1 MQKTIL
7 CVDDSAL
14 IRQWL
19 EFSLQDAGY
28 NVLTA
33 QNGNEAL
40 ALVESTSVDLVL
52 TDLIQP
58 GMDGIAFIKKFRAKQ
73 RYKFTPVLIMTT
85 KSQED
90 RKYEGRMA
98 GASEWIV
105 KPFTVEK
112 LRKILDQYVGWE

>member
-28 NVLTA
+28 DVLTA
-33 QNGNEAL
+33 KDGNEAL
-40 ALVESTSVDLVL
+40 ALVESKSVDLVL

-58 GMDGIAFIKKFRAKQ
+58 GMDGIVFIKKFRAKQ

-98 GASEWIV
+98 GASEWII
-105 KPFTVEK
+105 KPFTVET
-112 LRKILDQYVGWE
+112 LRKILDHYVG